1 MKDGYLVH
9 RKTQDNLPH
18 ILQEVERHHCVLDQC
33 RNIDLGKYT
42 FTCGRGLDRSHP
54 FDKEF
59 PTSKFQRSTYFKK
72 IVNTFLKSCLGS

>member
-1 MKDGYLVH
+1 MKDRYLVH

-18 ILQEVERHHCVLDQC
+18 ILQEVERHHCVLDQR